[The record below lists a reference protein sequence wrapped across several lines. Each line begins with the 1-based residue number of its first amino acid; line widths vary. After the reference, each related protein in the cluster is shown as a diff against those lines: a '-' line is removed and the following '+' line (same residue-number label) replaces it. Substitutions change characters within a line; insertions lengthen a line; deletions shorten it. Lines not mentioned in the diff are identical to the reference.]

1 MMPSARGRKMV
12 VMALDCMEVGRA
24 WGQESSAANIAEPGG
39 SEALGMGGAREGRT
53 HAAKRVGL
61 KSWRAGLK
69 AKRAGLKSW
78 RLSGTDSRVN
88 RYAAILAPV
97 YTATGRALDILDSVA
112 ERALAVQ

>member
-1 MMPSARGRKMV
+1 MKPSGWASRAR
-12 VMALDCMEVGRA
+12 
-24 WGQESSAANIAEPGG
+24 
-39 SEALGMGGAREGRT
+39 GRT
-53 HAAKRVGL
+53 HAPKRV
-61 KSWRAGLK
+61 GLK